1 MSFISRIK
9 SYTRWKWKIFR
20 ITFLSLFYNEHLST
34 DYAFDTLMQPA
45 FWFVDQ
51 FTAVLG
57 PAFVTLVIVLTVGIF
72 DSLHYFRNYCLFFL
86 QSSVVFIVYWI
97 GLPYYLEY
105 KNIYHLWSE

>member
-1 MSFISRIK
+1 MSFTSRIK

-20 ITFLSLFYNEHLST
+20 ITFLSLFYNEHFSS

-57 PAFVTLVIVLTVGIF
+57 PAFVSLVIVLTVGINENF
-72 DSLHYFRNYCLFFL
+72 SLDNNISLPSDFRCIHRLL
-86 QSSVVFIVYWI
+86 DWSPLLLGIQK
-97 GLPYYLEY
+97 YLST
-105 KNIYHLWSE
+105 LG

>member
-20 ITFLSLFYNEHLST
+20 LTFLSLFYNEHFSS

-57 PAFVTLVIVLTVGIF
+57 PAFVSLVIVLTVGIVLLAF
-72 DSLHYFRNYCLFFL
+72 PEIIL
-86 QSSVVFIVYWI
+86 I
-97 GLPYYLEY
+97 
-105 KNIYHLWSE
+105 

>member
-9 SYTRWKWKIFR
+9 SYTRWKWKILR
-20 ITFLSLFYNEHLST
+20 LTFLSLFYNEHFSA

-57 PAFVTLVIVLTVGIF
+57 PAFVSLVIVLTVGIIG
-72 DSLHYFRNYCLFFL
+72 
-86 QSSVVFIVYWI
+86 SSV
-97 GLPYYLEY
+97 
-105 KNIYHLWSE
+105 

>member
-1 MSFISRIK
+1 MSFTSRIK

-20 ITFLSLFYNEHLST
+20 ITFLSLFYNEHFSS

-57 PAFVTLVIVLTVGIF
+57 PAFVSLVIVLTVGINENF
-72 DSLHYFRNYCLFFL
+72 PLEIVLVLL
-86 QSSVVFIVYWI
+86 QTSVVFIVYWI

-105 KNIYHLWSE
+105 KNIYQLWGE